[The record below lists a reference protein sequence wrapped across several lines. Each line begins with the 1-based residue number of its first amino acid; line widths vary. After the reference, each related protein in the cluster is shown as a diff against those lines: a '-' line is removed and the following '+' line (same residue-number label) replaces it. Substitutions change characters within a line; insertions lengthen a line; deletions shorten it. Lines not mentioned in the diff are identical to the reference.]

1 MKGRRQQKRQSFFG
15 SLKGKLLIMGS
26 ISLITS
32 IILGIVGITSLNKN
46 NAYNQILEAVNDVNV
61 KQYENQS
68 LETSYLY
75 FLEDS
80 YLEKLTVNL
89 EEMHGRELGAQG
101 LAGGRYDK
109 AMESMAEI
117 TEKCQENY
125 NRLRTLSSERG
136 FTVEQGKYADFAS
149 GDDVLQE
156 QLRTAVDDKGWIDGG
171 WEHVEFQN
179 ADTAGA
185 EESQEEDTAG
195 AEESQKEDAAEEN
208 ESQKMDE
215 AEAKET
221 PKEDTAGEKTEA
233 EESQEEDAAGEE
245 ESQEGDTAEEPDS
258 YTYTYTTEI
267 PKEGKR
273 DNFII
278 RLGGNHVEC
287 QKKILVGNIVF
298 SGKGGNRELAV
309 AEKFQEISQASYGDA
324 LKGLEQERFND
335 TDMIAVQA
343 EFHDV
348 DGNWKELAIKISVAD
363 FNIQDYDRVSIDVFF
378 EPGDY
383 GDLNCVCTFA
393 EKYNFANTQ
402 NEINNGFS
410 DYSRH
415 VIEGKETDEEMEA
428 LKNLFEVMEA
438 NLEIYLTE
446 GSQRSE
452 IESLLM
458 AKHDAFDEMSGAD
471 QEIFQ
476 VKNENKELFDQLTQE
491 IVEIRSEIEN
501 AVTAEK
507 RGLTTLILAVSLLGV
522 AVMLFG
528 SVYISRSINGSMRS
542 FKGTLEQV
550 TDGNLQVRAEE
561 RGRDEFS
568 VFGTSLNSLLSR
580 LEEVIGSAQKIS
592 GTVSRSGEQM
602 ETMANDSCVSA
613 GRIEGAVGDI
623 ARGASR
629 QAEEIDNVT
638 RQTAEMGEVF
648 SQIMGSVEKLDTVT
662 GQMQKVSRETIG
674 FMGELADFN
683 EKTTGAFEQVSR
695 QIHAT
700 NESAEKIHEA
710 ADLIIS
716 IASQTNLLSLN
727 ASIEAARAGEAG
739 RGFAVVASEIQDL
752 SVQTNSSVGIIEN
765 IIRDL
770 TEKAGDT
777 VVIMDELT
785 ENIQKQMEK
794 MQTTQKRLEKLD
806 EGIHESGMEAEEIKQ
821 ATISCDKLRS
831 MVADSV
837 ESLASISEANASSAE
852 ETNYSMS
859 KLNET
864 VVHVSESAREL
875 KEISEDLNGKLQ
887 FFHLDGE

>member
-125 NRLRTLSSERG
+125 SRLRTLSSERG
-136 FTVEQGKYADFAS
+136 FTTEQGKYADYAS
-149 GDDVLQE
+149 GDDALQE
-156 QLRTAVDDKGWIDGG
+156 QLRTAADDKGWIDGG

-185 EESQEEDTAG
+185 EESE
-195 AEESQKEDAAEEN
+195 EEN
-208 ESQKMDE
+208 V
-215 AEAKET
+215 A
-221 PKEDTAGEKTEA
+221 EA

-528 SVYISRSINGSMRS
+528 IVYISRSINGSMRS

>member
-1 MKGRRQQKRQSFFG
+1 MKGRRQRKRESFFG
-15 SLKGKLLIMGS
+15 SLKGKLLVMGS
-26 ISLITS
+26 ISLMTS
-32 IILGIVGITSLNKN
+32 IILGIVGIASLNKN

-80 YLEKLTVNL
+80 YLKNLAVNL
-89 EEMHGRELGAQG
+89 EEMHARELGAKG
-101 LAGGRYDK
+101 LAGVSYDK

-125 NRLRTLSSERG
+125 NRLRTLNSERG
-136 FTVEQGKYADFAS
+136 FTAEQGKYAGFAS

-171 WEHVEFQN
+171 WEHVEFHN
-179 ADTAGA
+179 ADSVG
-185 EESQEEDTAG
+185 EGESQEEDT
-195 AEESQKEDAAEEN
+195 
-208 ESQKMDE
+208 E
-215 AEAKET
+215 A
-221 PKEDTAGEKTEA
+221 D
-233 EESQEEDAAGEE
+233 ESQEKDMAGEE
-245 ESQEGDTAEEPDS
+245 KSQNKNTAEEPDS

-267 PKEGKR
+267 PTEGKR

-278 RLGGNHVEC
+278 RLGGNHVDC
-287 QKKILVGNIVF
+287 QRKILVGNIVF

-324 LKGLEQERFND
+324 LKGMDQERFND

-343 EFHDV
+343 EFKDV
-348 DGNWKELAIKISVAD
+348 DGSWQELAIKIPVID
-363 FNIQDYDRVSIDVFF
+363 FDIQDYDRVSFDVFF

-393 EKYNFANTQ
+393 EKYNFANTL

-415 VIEGKETDEEMEA
+415 VVEGKETDEEMEA
-428 LKNLFEVMEA
+428 LNNLFNVMEG

-452 IESLLM
+452 IKSSLA
-458 AKHDAFDEMSGAD
+458 AKRDAFDEMAAAD

-476 VKNENKELFDQLTQE
+476 VKEENKELFDQLTQE
-491 IVEIRSEIEN
+491 IVQIRSEIEN
-501 AVTAEK
+501 AVAAEK
-507 RGLTTLILAVSLLGV
+507 SGLITLILAVSLFGV
-522 AVMLFG
+522 AVMFLG
-528 SVYISRSINGSMRS
+528 IVYISCSINGSMRR

-568 VFGTSLNSLLSR
+568 VFGTSLNSLLGR

-602 ETMANDSCVSA
+602 ETMANDSCASA

-629 QAEEIDNVT
+629 QAEEIDSVT
-638 RQTAEMGEVF
+638 RQTAQMGEVF
-648 SQIMGSVEKLDTVT
+648 SQIMRSVEKLDKVS

-716 IASQTNLLSLN
+716 IAGQTNLLSLN

-739 RGFAVVASEIQDL
+739 KGFAVVASEIQNL
-752 SVQTNSSVGIIEN
+752 SVQTNSSVEIIEN
-765 IIRDL
+765 IIREL
-770 TEKAGDT
+770 TEKAGIT

-785 ENIQKQMEK
+785 ENIQRQMEK
-794 MQTTQKRLEKLD
+794 METTQKRLEKLD
-806 EGIHESGMEAEEIKQ
+806 EGIRESGMEAEEIKQ
-821 ATISCDKLRS
+821 ATLSCDKLRS

-852 ETNYSMS
+852 ETNHSMS

-864 VVHVSESAREL
+864 VVQVSESAREL

-887 FFHLDGE
+887 FFHLGEK